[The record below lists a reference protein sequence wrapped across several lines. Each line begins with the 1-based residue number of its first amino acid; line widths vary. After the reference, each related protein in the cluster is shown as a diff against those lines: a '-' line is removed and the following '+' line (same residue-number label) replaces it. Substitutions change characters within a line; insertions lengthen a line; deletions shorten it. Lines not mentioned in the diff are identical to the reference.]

1 MPDET
6 PFVRPD
12 VAAVLKMMAASEQPP
27 LDTLPLDQAR
37 RAMDGMQ
44 ELVELP
50 AHDLAVIEDLACP
63 GPAGD
68 IPLRLYD
75 ARDVRAPGPV
85 ILFIHGGGFVIGDL
99 DSYHNLCTEIALRTD
114 LPVLS
119 VDYRLAPENPFPAAP
134 DDVEAAARWAAGSPT
149 ALGRVVTGLIPMGD
163 SAGGNLTLVTT
174 QSLMLQ
180 PATVP
185 VIAQVP
191 LYPLTDDIA
200 GHPSYTEF
208 GEGYLLTSRAMK
220 WFTECYN
227 PTPGDR
233 RNLPILGPLENTP
246 PTILATAGLDPLRD
260 SGRNFAARLIQAGC
274 DVTYLEMSGNIHAF
288 ANLRKAIPSA
298 QKDLLAI
305 LGALKNTLERL

>member
-12 VAAVLKMMAASEQPP
+12 VAAMLQMLAASDQPP
-27 LDTLPLDQAR
+27 LDMMPLDQAR
-37 RAMDGMQ
+37 KAMEGMQ
-44 ELVELP
+44 DLVELP

-63 GPAGD
+63 GPDGD

-75 ARDVRAPGPV
+75 TRDVREPGPM
-85 ILFIHGGGFVIGDL
+85 ILFIHGGGFVIGNL
-99 DSYHNLCTEIALRTD
+99 NSYHNLCTEIALRTG

-119 VDYRLAPENPFPAAP
+119 VDYRLAPESPFPAAP

-149 ALGRVVTGLIPMGD
+149 VLGRVVTGLIPMGD

-180 PATVP
+180 PAIVP

-191 LYPLTDDIA
+191 IYPLTDDITA
-200 GHPSYTEF
+200 HPSYAEF
-208 GEGYLLTSRAMK
+208 GEGFLLTKSAMK
-220 WFTECYN
+220 WFTDCYK
-227 PTPGDR
+227 PAPDDR

-246 PTILATAGLDPLRD
+246 PTVLATAGLDPLRD
-260 SGRNFAARLIQAGC
+260 SGRNFAARLIQEGC
-274 DVTYLEMSGNIHAF
+274 DVTYLEMSGSIHGF
-288 ANLRKAIPSA
+288 VNLRKAIPSA

-305 LGALKNTLERL
+305 LEALKTTLERL